1 MKKDLILFYSH
12 KSEPVTA
19 ALLNQTKIHLYP
31 ISLDDFLNNSE
42 IFDEISD
49 ERVTIQWRFPDGKL
63 ISNDS
68 NTAMIN
74 RVLGCNSELFLNFA
88 KRDRNYAQSEL
99 WGYLFFALNSFPMIT
114 SYPNSYTLC
123 GGGEPLPRQWEEV
136 KTIGIKVPEYYL
148 GSMKYLPSDWDKKE
162 IVCSSIQNL
171 YFWQANYKANAGF
184 AFKKPKGTPYLV
196 FIRNSKASTQAIGL
210 ISTKGSAEPGKA
222 RLKRSGLN
230 EGGMAIAMADEED
243 RSGAAVAGRT
253 LDEVKPI
260 ASIHT
265 MDNSS
270 LNLQEGV
277 QKAMI
282 SMALQVNQI
291 FKYPLAELLI
301 FLDGDQLAF
310 GMIHHIPY
318 GMSLT
323 NDFRDQV
330 LDWAETIRLGNL

>member
-88 KRDRNYAQSEL
+88 KSDRNYAQSEL

-184 AFKKPKGTPYLV
+184 AFKKPKGTTYLV
-196 FIRNSKASTQAIGL
+196 FIRNST
-210 ISTKGSAEPGKA
+210 
-222 RLKRSGLN
+222 
-230 EGGMAIAMADEED
+230 
-243 RSGAAVAGRT
+243 
-253 LDEVKPI
+253 

-270 LNLQEGV
+270 LNLHEGV

-330 LDWAETIRLGNL
+330 LDWAETIRLGTL